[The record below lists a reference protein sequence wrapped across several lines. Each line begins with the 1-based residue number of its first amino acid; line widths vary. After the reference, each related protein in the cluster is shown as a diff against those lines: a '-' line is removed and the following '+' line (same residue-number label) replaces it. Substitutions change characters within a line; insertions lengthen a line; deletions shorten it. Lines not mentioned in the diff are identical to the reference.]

1 MDTTYYTFQTRKI
14 KASGGAELVTFVP
27 SLQPTPNHDE
37 TAHAGEMLNFDLCRR
52 RLETKSAWKDLTA
65 AAQSAPEV
73 QEPET
78 QVETTPRRAPRARRP
93 VHTQPQKRQAKTRA
107 PWVDIL
113 TSALAL
119 GLVCLVGAAVLLS
132 IV

>member
-27 SLQPTPNHDE
+27 HVQPAPQEKMAVTPSAAP
-37 TAHAGEMLNFDLCRR
+37 TGELLDFDLCRR
-52 RLETKSAWKDLTA
+52 RLETRAAWKDLTA
-65 AAQSAPEV
+65 AAQAAPQVE
-73 QEPET
+73 EPEP
-78 QVETTPRRAPRARRP
+78 QAEAPTYRP
-93 VHTQPQKRQAKTRA
+93 VHAQPKKRQTRTRA

-119 GLVCLVGAAVLLS
+119 GLVCLVGAAALLS